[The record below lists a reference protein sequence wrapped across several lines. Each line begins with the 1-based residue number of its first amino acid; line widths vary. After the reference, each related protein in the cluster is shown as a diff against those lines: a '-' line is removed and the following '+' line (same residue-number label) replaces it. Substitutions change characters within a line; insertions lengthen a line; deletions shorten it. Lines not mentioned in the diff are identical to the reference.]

1 MAMSTSCIFLILA
14 VLIFSDGFHGA
25 VAKTEPLDFN
35 KHRVDGNC
43 GEWVDSRPEMRVEA
57 LRSIDLAI
65 DVATKGKKP
74 NTCAMATGSSIFAAV
89 NCSKELSKPKRT
101 DDCRNCLFNAQF
113 RAVDKECPQKFGGWI
128 KLVDCYVRYD
138 TYKFC
143 K

>member
-1 MAMSTSCIFLILA
+1 MAMSTSCILILA
-14 VLIFSDGFHGA
+14 VLLIFSDGFHGA

-43 GEWVDSRPEMRVEA
+43 GEIVDASPEMRVEA
-57 LRSIDLAI
+57 LRSLDLAI
-65 DVATKGKKP
+65 DVATKDKKP
-74 NTCAMATGSSIFAAV
+74 NTCAMATGSSIFAAA
-89 NCSKELSKPKRT
+89 NCSKALSKDKRM
-101 DDCRNCLFNAQF
+101 DDCRHCLFNAQF

-143 K
+143 E